1 MEDEAMTLLKRYESK
16 YPSFPSIFD
25 NWFSRDMMDWM
36 NRNFSDT
43 NTTVPAVNVSETENE
58 FQIDVAAPGMTKDD
72 FKITLEHDTLTISS
86 EKKDDQTEKQDGQIT
101 RREFSYQ
108 SFSRSFTIPERI
120 VDGDRISAKYNNGLL
135 HIVLPKKEEAKPKP
149 SRIIDIF

>member
-1 MEDEAMTLLKRYESK
+1 MTLLKRYESK

>member
-25 NWFSRDMMDWM
+25 NWLSRDMMDWM

-43 NTTVPAVNVSETENE
+43 NTTVPAVNVSENEND
-58 FQIDVAAPGMTKDD
+58 FQIEVAAPGMTKDD
-72 FKITLEHDTLTISS
+72 FKITLENDTLTISS
-86 EKKDDQTEKQDGQIT
+86 EKKEEHNEKKDGQYT
-101 RREFSYQ
+101 RKEFSYQ

-135 HIVLPKKEEAKPKP
+135 HITLPKKEEAKPKP